1 MPEITVNRD
10 GPYIISVDDLT
21 IKSGDGKELELPQ
34 GSAVALCRCGHSAS
48 KPFCDGSHKTAGFE
62 HDPSA

>member
-1 MPEITVNRD
+1 MPEITVNKD

-21 IKSGDGKELELPQ
+21 IKSADGKGLDLPQ
-34 GSAVALCRCGHSAS
+34 GPAVALCRCGHSAS
-48 KPFCDGSHKTAGFE
+48 TPFWDASHKTAEFK